1 MLHVF
6 EERCCKTKIWKCGI
20 QSSALIF
27 PSHSVCDIV
36 AVQIMSYGLIFILA
50 EHWHYIVTSSAA
62 CWPHSSSSQ
71 VWSYR
76 QGPAVSSGRC
86 PPRCCQQISLSEP
99 SSEQTET
106 GGWVVYINTSVFP
119 FHYMMTFLCLYR
131 QINTVTQAATF
142 SLQR

>member
-1 MLHVF
+1 
-6 EERCCKTKIWKCGI
+6 
-20 QSSALIF
+20 
-27 PSHSVCDIV
+27 
-36 AVQIMSYGLIFILA
+36 MSYGLIFILA

-62 CWPHSSSSQ
+62 CWTHSSSSQ

-76 QGPAVSSGRC
+76 QGPAVFSGHPAAASRLA
-86 PPRCCQQISLSEP
+86 SLQP

-131 QINTVTQAATF
+131 QINTVTQVATF
-142 SLQR
+142 LWQ

>member
-1 MLHVF
+1 M
-6 EERCCKTKIWKCGI
+6 RQCCKTKIWKCGI

-27 PSHSVCDIV
+27 TSHSVCDTV

-62 CWPHSSSSQ
+62 CWTHSSSSQ

-76 QGPAVSSGRC
+76 QGPVDASRLA
-86 PPRCCQQISLSEP
+86 SLQP

-119 FHYMMTFLCLYR
+119 FHYMMTFLCLFR

-142 SLQR
+142 SLQ

>member
-1 MLHVF
+1 MRQRYGNV
-6 EERCCKTKIWKCGI
+6 ESGI

-27 PSHSVCDIV
+27 PSHSVCDTV

-76 QGPAVSSGRC
+76 QCPVAGGRPAAASRLA
-86 PPRCCQQISLSEP
+86 SLQP

-142 SLQR
+142 SMQR

>member
-1 MLHVF
+1 MD
-6 EERCCKTKIWKCGI
+6 RCFKTKIWKCGI
-20 QSSALIF
+20 QSSALILT
-27 PSHSVCDIV
+27 SHSVCDIV

-62 CWPHSSSSQ
+62 CWTHSSSSQ

-76 QGPAVSSGRC
+76 QGPVSSGR
-86 PPRCCQQISLSEP
+86 PAAASRLASLQP

-119 FHYMMTFLCLYR
+119 FHYMMTFLCPYR

-142 SLQR
+142 LWQ